1 MPYTTTPLDVRFWA
15 KIDRSAGPDGCWPW
29 TASLTGGGYGQIG
42 IGNGRNAMSH
52 RLSYELHAGS
62 PIPRGLSVLH
72 RCDNRPCCNPA
83 HLFLGTQ
90 ADNIADMDRKGR
102 ARRPTLR
109 GERAG
114 LAKLTDEQVMELR
127 ALYAAGTRQIDL
139 AARFGVRQSTV
150 SSIVR
155 RATWSHI

>member
-1 MPYTTTPLDVRFWA
+1 MDDTLAARFSA
-15 KIDRSAGPDGCWPW
+15 KVDTSAGPNACWPW
-29 TASLTGGGYGQIG
+29 IASRGTGGYGQIFQAG
-42 IGNGRNAMSH
+42 RPIGAH
-52 RLSYELHAGS
+52 RVAYELHAGRAV
-62 PIPRGLSVLH
+62 PPGLFVLH

-102 ARRPTLR
+102 GRRPSVR

-127 ALYAAGTRQIDL
+127 ALYAAGARQVDL